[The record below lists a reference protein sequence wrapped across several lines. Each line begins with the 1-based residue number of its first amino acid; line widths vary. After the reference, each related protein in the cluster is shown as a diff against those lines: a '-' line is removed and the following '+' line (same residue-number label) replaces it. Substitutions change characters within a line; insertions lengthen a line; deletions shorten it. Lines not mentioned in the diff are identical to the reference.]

1 MMSIGHDWDKSSF
14 AEPEDAV
21 IKEVIHMSVYI
32 KDRYDL
38 LIGGQWVPAENGDT
52 FVTSNPATGE
62 ELAVCANA
70 SAADV
75 DRAVKAAR
83 EAFPAWAAKSPAE
96 RAALLLKVADKI
108 DERAKELAAVE
119 TQDNG
124 KPIRE
129 TTLVDVPL
137 SADHFRYFA
146 GCLRADEGEAVM
158 IDDNTLS
165 MILREPIGVVGQI
178 IPWNF
183 PLLMGAWKIAPALA
197 AGNTL
202 VIKSSST
209 TPLSLFVLGEI
220 LNEVL
225 PAGVV
230 NIISGRGSVTGQAML
245 DHPGFDKL
253 AFTGSTEVGYDVAK
267 AAANRLIPATLEL
280 GGKSAN
286 IYFDD
291 CQMDKAIEG
300 AQIGIL
306 FNQGQVCCAGSRIF
320 VQEGIYDEFV
330 GKLAQAFKAVKVG
343 DPMDMSTQMGSQI
356 NKRQLEKILG
366 WVETGRKEGATVL
379 VGGQAAKVEGLED
392 GAFMLP
398 TLLTDVTNDMAVAQN
413 EIFGPVAV
421 VIKFRTE
428 QEVVDM
434 ANDSEY
440 GLGGAVWTR
449 DINRALRVA
458 RAVRTGR
465 MWVNTYNELPAHAPF
480 GGYKK
485 SGIGRETHKMMLEHY
500 SQHKNIFVSLSES
513 KRGFF

>member
-1 MMSIGHDWDKSSF
+1 MAKY
-14 AEPEDAV
+14 
-21 IKEVIHMSVYI
+21 IKE
-32 KDRYDL
+32 RYGL
-38 LIGGQWVPAENGDT
+38 LIDGQWVDAENGET
-52 FVTSNPATGE
+52 FVTTNPASGE
-62 ELAVCANA
+62 QLAVCANA
-70 SAADV
+70 SPADV
-75 DRAVKAAR
+75 DRAVQAAR
-83 EAFPAWAAKSPAE
+83 KAFPAWAAKSPAD
-96 RAALLLKVADKI
+96 RAALLLKIADKI
-108 DERAKELAAVE
+108 DERAQELAAVE

-137 SADHFRYFA
+137 SSDHFRYFA

-158 IDDNTLS
+158 IDENSLS
-165 MILREPIGVVGQI
+165 MVLREPIGVVGQI

-197 AGNTL
+197 AGNTV

-209 TPLSLFVLGEI
+209 TPLSLLVLGEI

-230 NIISGRGSVTGQAML
+230 NIITGRGASTGQAML

-291 CQMDKAIEG
+291 CQINKAIEG

-330 GKLAQAFKAVKVG
+330 AKLVEAFKAVKVG
-343 DPMDMSTQMGSQI
+343 DPMDMQTQMGSQI
-356 NKRQLEKILG
+356 NKRQLEKIL
-366 WVETGRKEGATVL
+366 
-379 VGGQAAKVEGLED
+379 
-392 GAFMLP
+392 
-398 TLLTDVTNDMAVAQN
+398 N
-413 EIFGPVAV
+413 
-421 VIKFRTE
+421 
-428 QEVVDM
+428 
-434 ANDSEY
+434 
-440 GLGGAVWTR
+440 
-449 DINRALRVA
+449 
-458 RAVRTGR
+458 
-465 MWVNTYNELPAHAPF
+465 
-480 GGYKK
+480 
-485 SGIGRETHKMMLEHY
+485 
-500 SQHKNIFVSLSES
+500 
-513 KRGFF
+513 

>member
-1 MMSIGHDWDKSSF
+1 MAQF
-14 AEPEDAV
+14 
-21 IKEVIHMSVYI
+21 I
-32 KDRYDL
+32 KDRYGL
-38 LIGGQWVPAENGDT
+38 LIDGQWVDAENGET
-52 FVTSNPATGE
+52 FVTTNPASGE
-62 ELAVCANA
+62 QLAVCANA
-70 SAADV
+70 SPADV
-75 DRAVKAAR
+75 DRAVQAAR
-83 EAFPAWAAKSPAE
+83 KAFPAWAARSPAE
-96 RAALLLKVADKI
+96 RAALLLKIADKI

-137 SADHFRYFA
+137 SSDHFRYFA

-158 IDDNTLS
+158 IDENSLS
-165 MILREPIGVVGQI
+165 MVLREPIGVVGQI

-197 AGNTL
+197 AGNTV

-209 TPLSLFVLGEI
+209 TPLSLLVLGEI
-220 LNEVL
+220 LNDVL

-230 NIISGRGSVTGQAML
+230 NIITGRGASTGQAML

-291 CQMDKAIEG
+291 CQIDKAIEG

-330 GKLAQAFKAVKVG
+330 AKLVEAFKAVKVG
-343 DPMDMSTQMGSQI
+343 DPMDMQTQIGLSDQQASAR
-356 NKRQLEKILG
+356 KDSRLG
-366 WVETGRKEGATVL
+366 
-379 VGGQAAKVEGLED
+379 
-392 GAFMLP
+392 
-398 TLLTDVTNDMAVAQN
+398 
-413 EIFGPVAV
+413 
-421 VIKFRTE
+421 
-428 QEVVDM
+428 
-434 ANDSEY
+434 
-440 GLGGAVWTR
+440 
-449 DINRALRVA
+449 
-458 RAVRTGR
+458 
-465 MWVNTYNELPAHAPF
+465 
-480 GGYKK
+480 
-485 SGIGRETHKMMLEHY
+485 
-500 SQHKNIFVSLSES
+500 
-513 KRGFF
+513 